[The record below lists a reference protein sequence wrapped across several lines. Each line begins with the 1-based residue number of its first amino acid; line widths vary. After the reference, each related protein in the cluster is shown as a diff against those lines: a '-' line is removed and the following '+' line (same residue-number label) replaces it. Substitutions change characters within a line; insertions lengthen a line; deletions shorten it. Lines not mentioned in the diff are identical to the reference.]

1 MTAKAN
7 GIEVTS
13 HVSRDLLQSSAYF
26 NTFGKVIWEYV
37 SNSLDAA
44 KDNEPVLVDVELTDR
59 FVRIKD
65 NGRGM
70 SRYELLTFFQMHGE
84 NIQRRRGKRVRGRFG
99 TGKSA
104 AFGLASSLTISTVQD
119 GVKNEVRLTRRRIQ
133 SASDGKPIPVEQI
146 QADVA
151 SAADDGT
158 TITVERFLKGK
169 RPRVEKVV
177 QYIERHL
184 SRYRGRAQVF
194 INGHLCSFDEIES
207 RLIYRRTPPEHVQ
220 EFVGDVVLHIK
231 VAYEPLDDE
240 RAGIDV
246 MSYGIWHATTQ
257 VGIEGKDRSQY
268 VFGEVDVPVLED
280 GEWDIPPF
288 DNTRSVKLNDQ
299 NPAVAMLLGWISEE
313 LEAVRLQLVKEENER
328 RKSEQ
333 ARKLEKEAQRIARIL
348 NEDFAQQ
355 ETELER
361 ARRARNSA
369 GQTPVNEHPGGEDG
383 LSPGDGE
390 SLGSTQQSGNPHGD
404 GNGGENASEGETPR
418 PGPSLIEGSDQSS
431 EKRLEQGKR
440 KRRRAVFS
448 LEYENGSPTMPR
460 SRYETHDKTIYINL
474 DHPQIANALQATNGN
489 TAGKQFREMSYEV
502 AAIEYSLALQ
512 YETMAEHDAYD
523 AFAALDELRHTVNR
537 ITSRIAAT
545 LYSSK

>member
-1 MTAKAN
+1 MTAIAK

-26 NTFGKVIWEYV
+26 NTFGKVVWEYV

-44 KDNEPVLVDVELTDR
+44 KDNEPVLVDVEITDR
-59 FVRIKD
+59 VLRIKD

-70 SRYELLTFFQMHGE
+70 SRSELLTFFQMHGE
-84 NIQRRRGKRVRGRFG
+84 NLQRRRGKRVRGRFG

-104 AFGLASSLTISTVQD
+104 AFGLASSLTISTVQG
-119 GVKNEVRLTRRRIQ
+119 GVQNEVRLTRRRIQ
-133 SASDGKPIPVEQI
+133 SASDGKPIPVEDI
-146 QADVA
+146 KTDVA
-151 SAADDGT
+151 SVDADGT
-158 TITVERFLKGK
+158 TITVERFVKGK

-177 QYIERHL
+177 QYVERHL

-207 RLIYRRTPPEHVQ
+207 RMSFQRTPPKHVQ
-220 EFVGDVVLHIK
+220 EYTGDVELHIK

-246 MSYGIWHATTQ
+246 MSYGIWHASTQ
-257 VGIEGKDRSQY
+257 VGIESKERSQY
-268 VFGEVDVPVLED
+268 IFGEVDVPVLED
-280 GEWDIPPF
+280 REWDIPPF

-313 LEAVRLQLVKEENER
+313 LESVRQTLVKEENER

-333 ARKLEKEAQRIARIL
+333 SRKLEKEAQRIARIL
-348 NEDFAQQ
+348 NDDFAQQ
-355 ETELER
+355 EMELER

-369 GQTPVNEHPGGEDG
+369 GKEPVNEYPGGEDG
-383 LSPGDGE
+383 LSPGAGE
-390 SLGSTQQSGNPHGD
+390 IPGAAQESGNPHGD

-418 PGPSLIEGSDQSS
+418 PGPSLMDGSDPSS
-431 EKRLEQGKR
+431 EKRLDEGKK

-448 LEYENGSPTMPR
+448 LEYEKGSPTMPR

-474 DHPQIANALQATNGN
+474 EHPQIANALLASNGN
-489 TAGKQFREMSYEV
+489 TAGKPFREMSYEV

-512 YETMAEHDAYD
+512 YETMAEHDSYD

-545 LYSSK
+545 LYNSL

>member
-1 MTAKAN
+1 MTAIAN

-26 NTFGKVIWEYV
+26 NTFGKVVWEYV
-37 SNSLDAA
+37 SNSLDAV
-44 KDNEPVLVDVELTDR
+44 KDNESVLVDVEVTDR

-70 SRYELLTFFQMHGE
+70 SRSELLTFFQMHGE

-104 AFGLASSLTISTVQD
+104 AFGLASSLTINTVQN
-119 GVKNEVRLTRRRIQ
+119 GLQNEVRLTRRRIQ
-133 SASDGKPIPVEQI
+133 SASDGKPIPVEEI

-151 SAADDGT
+151 TADDDGT
-158 TITVERFLKGK
+158 IITVERFVKGK

-207 RLIYRRTPPEHVQ
+207 RLSYRRTPPEHVQ
-220 EFVGDVVLHIK
+220 EFIGDVVLHIK

-246 MSYGIWHATTQ
+246 MSYGIWHASTQ
-257 VGIEGKDRSQY
+257 VGIETKERSQY
-268 VFGEVDVPVLED
+268 IFGEVDVPVLED
-280 GEWDIPPF
+280 REWDIPPF

-299 NPAVAMLLGWISEE
+299 NPAVAILLGWISEE

-355 ETELER
+355 EMELER
-361 ARRARNSA
+361 ARRARNFA
-369 GQTPVNEHPGGEDG
+369 GKEPVNEYSGGEDG

-390 SLGSTQQSGNPHGD
+390 IPGPAQESGNPHGD

-418 PGPSLIEGSDQSS
+418 PGPSLMDGSDPSS
-431 EKRLEQGKR
+431 EKRLDEGKK

-448 LEYENGSPTMPR
+448 LEYVHGSRTQPR
-460 SRYETHDKTIYINL
+460 SRYETRDKTIYINL
-474 DHPQIANALQATNGN
+474 DHPQIANALLASNGN
-489 TAGKQFREMSYEV
+489 ISGKQFREMSYEV
-502 AAIEYSLALQ
+502 AAIEYSRALQ
-512 YETMAEHDAYD
+512 YEIMAENDSYD

-537 ITSRIAAT
+537 ITSRIAVA
-545 LYSSK
+545 LYV